1 MEEILVSTC
10 PFNKETLTEM
20 VKTTRK
26 ASRIVIT
33 VCVVVFIF
41 LSAVNAFVLNDY
53 FMAALTLFFAVFFG
67 VYEAVIPQI
76 TVKKT
81 LKRYDELYHTEIVN
95 ELHFLE
101 DSIFSTSP
109 QTKAESTIPYS
120 QIKKV
125 LRSKNLYIIRLG
137 AQLVLLVKKDGF
149 SKGGCADFELLMKQK
164 TTKAKF
170 NF

>member
-1 MEEILVSTC
+1 MEPVLINIC

-33 VCVVVFIF
+33 VCVVIF
-41 LSAVNAFVLNDY
+41 LLLAAVNYFLLYDV
-53 FMAALTLFFAVFFG
+53 FMAIMMLFCAAFFG
-67 VYEAVIPQI
+67 VFEALVPGIS
-76 TVKKT
+76 VKKI
-81 LKRYDELYHTEIVN
+81 LKRYDELHHTEIDS

-109 QTKAESTIPYS
+109 QTKSESTILYP

-125 LRSKNLYIIRLG
+125 LRSKNLYIIRIG

-149 SKGGCADFELLMKQK
+149 TKGGCADFEVLMRQK
-164 TTKAKF
+164 ATKAKIKF
-170 NF
+170 